1 MPGTD
6 PEREF
11 SLKSWHRGLLAVHG
25 VVLIPFGVA
34 FLFSPQLTTHLWPW
48 ALMPLTGRAVGTWL
62 VGLGI
67 AAAHAVSEND
77 ALRIRVASISY
88 LVFGLLQLL
97 ALARFGSEVV
107 WSKPVAWVYLAF
119 LVSTL
124 VAGLQGWLQSRP
136 PLERQSSV

>member
-25 VVLIPFGVA
+25 VVLIPLGVA

-97 ALARFGSEVV
+97 ALARFGS
-107 WSKPVAWVYLAF
+107 
-119 LVSTL
+119 
-124 VAGLQGWLQSRP
+124 
-136 PLERQSSV
+136 